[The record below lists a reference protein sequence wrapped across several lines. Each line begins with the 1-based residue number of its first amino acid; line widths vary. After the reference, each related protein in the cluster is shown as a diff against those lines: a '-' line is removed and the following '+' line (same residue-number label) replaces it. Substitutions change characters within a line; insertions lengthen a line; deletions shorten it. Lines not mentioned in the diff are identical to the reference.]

1 MEFVLL
7 FFQTVARNSATQS
20 NHKTPLMP
28 TTSTITPAKAEAIIR
43 DRGWSY
49 RSLGKRLGKD
59 PSHIYHVVKG
69 TRISS
74 PVLSQI
80 AKLPTRKVT
89 AK

>member
-7 FFQTVARNSATQS
+7 FFQTVARNSATPK
-20 NHKTPLMP
+20 NHKTLLMP
-28 TTSTITPAKAEAIIR
+28 TTSLITPAKAEAIIR

-49 RSLGKRLGKD
+49 RALGKELGKD

-69 TRISS
+69 KRISN
-74 PVLSQI
+74 PVLSRI
-80 AKLPTRKVT
+80 AKLPSRKVV